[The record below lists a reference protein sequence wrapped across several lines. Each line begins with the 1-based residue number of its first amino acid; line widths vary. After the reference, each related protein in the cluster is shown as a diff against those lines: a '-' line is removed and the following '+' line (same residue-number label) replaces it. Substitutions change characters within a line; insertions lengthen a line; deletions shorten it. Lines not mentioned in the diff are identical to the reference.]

1 MADFPTEQH
10 WSLAAKIGGAVTAF
24 WAVVKW
30 LLEPRM
36 VTAIRTVLQAELTK
50 LNEAVTTLKELS
62 IRHEA
67 FEQRMTRI
75 EGELLDLRRH
85 HGAPS

>member
-10 WSLAAKIGGAVTAF
+10 WSLAAKIGGAVAAF

-36 VTAIRTVLQAELTK
+36 VTAIRTVLQVELTK
-50 LNEAVTTLKELS
+50 LNEAVTTLEKLS

-67 FEQRMTRI
+67 FEQRIERI
-75 EGELLDLRRH
+75 ERDLDHLR
-85 HGAPS
+85 HGPAPS

>member
-10 WSLAAKIGGAVTAF
+10 WSLAAKVGGAVAAL

-36 VTAIRTVLQAELTK
+36 VTAIRTVLQAELTT
-50 LNEAVTTLKELS
+50 LHDAVSTLKELS

-75 EGELLDLRRH
+75 EDELADLRRH
-85 HGAPS
+85 HGAPT